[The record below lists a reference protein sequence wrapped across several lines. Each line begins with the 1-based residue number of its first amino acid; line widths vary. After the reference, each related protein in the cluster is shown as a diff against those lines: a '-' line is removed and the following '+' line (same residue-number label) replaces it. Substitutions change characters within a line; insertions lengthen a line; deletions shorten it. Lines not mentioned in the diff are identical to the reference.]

1 MYVAPTNPDNTDTD
15 TDTDTTTDE
24 DDWATQ
30 TTAHATALLAAIYA
44 LAFWKDGETGQ
55 DDTC

>member
-1 MYVAPTNPDNTDTD
+1 VYVAPTNPDNTDDD

-44 LAFWKDGETGQ
+44 LAF
-55 DDTC
+55 